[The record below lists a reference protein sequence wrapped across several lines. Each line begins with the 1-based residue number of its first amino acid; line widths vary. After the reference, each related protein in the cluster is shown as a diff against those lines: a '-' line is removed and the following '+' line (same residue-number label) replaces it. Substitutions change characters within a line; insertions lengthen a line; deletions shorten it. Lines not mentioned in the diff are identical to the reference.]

1 MLQNFLPTSSPL
13 SPLSSPLSPP
23 TAEPTV
29 SRQNFSSSSS
39 NPPDLPSRPKLRSS
53 YNTHIRPRSLEPV
66 GFRSPALVSQRFD
79 IPPTPPATNATPTT
93 LSGAD
98 QEEEEDFGH
107 EGVSL
112 SAADQ
117 NPSAPGR
124 TPPPPPLPPK
134 IDITP
139 AQSEPED
146 MPFKL
151 PQQQKREGP
160 SPRHKPT
167 PVPVPRY
174 QASETPVPS
183 TLSRAMGKEGIVRPA
198 SANANPI
205 PAFSFPPSPPLT
217 RRSTVVQ
224 SVRSSTP
231 TPKYAPSLPPLQPSK
246 SLAPTQEGTLLGR
259 PSTASSS
266 SSVSVREVT
275 KLGKA
280 LGRQPIDYLIPYGA
294 LDGPVSDNFHPYQ
307 DPHSLTHS
315 PKTELPVADVFG
327 NLNYLLDSY
336 LSILSNGGSMAV
348 GTGYRSVAR
357 KLLQQ
362 VGGVFNR
369 EVGVEGI
376 DWSDI
381 LEYIR
386 GDDQKPC
393 LCVLPVKGLIQRN
406 IDTAT
411 ILSGAEPSEV
421 GLQAPQQT
429 KELAE
434 SVVAGVREKSG
445 TGKVQEWLEEVE
457 KVLRRQ
463 QPPPSPTTSTVP
475 EEIEHEY
482 EDEVV
487 TQIIEGILPN
497 PAQIEVFRSYLADQ
511 AYLAST
517 KVALT
522 RLYPQHPAVSITR
535 PIVALYLLLHVEL
548 HPMLTAIGGLSD
560 AEMELIN
567 SGRFDGF
574 LDGSTN
580 AVPRDEEEEL
590 GCISDLHKKLAHVM
604 YTLDDELAELHN
616 RALIVRQALKERR
629 DAIATRI
636 KKKIPES
643 EYGDNTVVNGGE
655 DLVVEDEDEQD
666 DLLSPLM
673 PVEEWDG
680 GKSILLGPDD
690 SASNVHFSRRR
701 REARQEMEESEK
713 KRAEK
718 KERKELKRREE
729 ERRAGRHEVQEDGAG
744 STTVS
749 KRRKEKKGEK
759 RERRSGEGTESGSS
773 TKRGR
778 SGRRGEGE
786 EQDAE
791 KEKKEHKEHKE
802 RKDEHR
808 ERKEERESRREERES
823 RREEREREPREKD
836 KKDKSWSRALGGV
849 GKWVGEKAG
858 EMGAVA
864 LEKER
869 KG

>member
-1 MLQNFLPTSSPL
+1 M
-13 SPLSSPLSPP
+13 
-23 TAEPTV
+23 A
-29 SRQNFSSSSS
+29 
-39 NPPDLPSRPKLRSS
+39 
-53 YNTHIRPRSLEPV
+53 
-66 GFRSPALVSQRFD
+66 
-79 IPPTPPATNATPTT
+79 
-93 LSGAD
+93 
-98 QEEEEDFGH
+98 
-107 EGVSL
+107 
-112 SAADQ
+112 
-117 NPSAPGR
+117 
-124 TPPPPPLPPK
+124 
-134 IDITP
+134 
-139 AQSEPED
+139 
-146 MPFKL
+146 
-151 PQQQKREGP
+151 
-160 SPRHKPT
+160 
-167 PVPVPRY
+167 
-174 QASETPVPS
+174 
-183 TLSRAMGKEGIVRPA
+183 
-198 SANANPI
+198 
-205 PAFSFPPSPPLT
+205 
-217 RRSTVVQ
+217 
-224 SVRSSTP
+224 
-231 TPKYAPSLPPLQPSK
+231 
-246 SLAPTQEGTLLGR
+246 
-259 PSTASSS
+259 
-266 SSVSVREVT
+266 

-307 DPHSLTHS
+307 DPHSIANS
-315 PKTELPVADVFG
+315 PRTELPVADVFG

-336 LSILSNGGSMAV
+336 IAILSNGGSMAV

-369 EVGVEGI
+369 EVGIEGI

-411 ILSGAEPSEV
+411 ILSGAEPTSSEV
-421 GLQAPQQT
+421 GPQQT

-457 KVLRRQ
+457 KVLRQ
-463 QPPPSPTTSTVP
+463 QPPPSPTATSTVP
-475 EEIEHEY
+475 EEVEHEY

-487 TQIIEGILPN
+487 TQIIEGILPT
-497 PAQIEVFRSYLADQ
+497 PAQIEVFRSYLADH

-517 KVALT
+517 KAALV
-522 RLYPQHPAVSITR
+522 RLYPQHPAVSITK

-548 HPMLTAIGGLSD
+548 HPMLAAIGGLSD

-580 AVPRDEEEEL
+580 AVPRDEEQEL
-590 GCISDLHKKLAHVM
+590 GCITDLQKKLAHVM

-616 RALIVRQALKERR
+616 RALIVRQALKERI
-629 DAIATRI
+629 DTIAIRI
-636 KKKIPES
+636 KRKAPES

-655 DLVVEDEDEQD
+655 DAAVGVVGDEGEQD
-666 DLLSPLM
+666 DVLSPLP

-690 SASNVHFSRRR
+690 SASNVNFSRRR

-718 KERKELKRREE
+718 KERKESKRREE
-729 ERRAGRHEVQEDGAG
+729 ERRSGRHELPEDGAA

-749 KRRKEKKGEK
+749 KRRKEKKGE
-759 RERRSGEGTESGSS
+759 RRDRRSGEGTESGSS
-773 TKRGR
+773 TKRAR
-778 SGRRGEGE
+778 SRRRGEGE
-786 EQDAE
+786 EQDGE
-791 KEKKEHKEHKE
+791 KEKKEHKE

-823 RREEREREPREKD
+823 RREEKERELREKD

-849 GKWVGEKAG
+849 SKWVGEKADN
-858 EMGAVA
+858 MGAAA

>member
-1 MLQNFLPTSSPL
+1 MLQNSLHTSSPL
-13 SPLSSPLSPP
+13 SPLSSPISPPP
-23 TAEPTV
+23 TAEPTAPH
-29 SRQNFSSSSS
+29 QDFSSSSS
-39 NPPDLPSRPKLRSS
+39 NPPHLSTRQRLPSS
-53 YNTHIRPRSLEPV
+53 YKPPYTRPRSAEPV
-66 GFRSPALVSQRFD
+66 GFRSPVLVSQGFGTL
-79 IPPTPPATNATPTT
+79 PTLPATNSIPTT
-93 LSGAD
+93 LSSAD
-98 QEEEEDFGH
+98 IGEEEEEDLGH

-117 NPSAPGR
+117 SPSAPSR
-124 TPPPPPLPPK
+124 SPPPPPR

-139 AQSEPED
+139 AHSERAD

-167 PVPVPRY
+167 PAPVPRY
-174 QASETPVPS
+174 QALETPVPS
-183 TLSRAMGKEGIVRPA
+183 TLSRAMNKDGIVRPA

-205 PAFSFPPSPPLT
+205 PAFSLPPSPPLT

-224 SVRSSTP
+224 SVRSSA
-231 TPKYAPSLPPLQPSK
+231 PKYAPSLPPLQPSR
-246 SLAPTQEGTLLGR
+246 SLAPGQDGTLLGR
-259 PSTASSS
+259 PSTSSS
-266 SSVSVREVT
+266 SSTVSVREVT

-294 LDGPVSDNFHPYQ
+294 LDVPVSDNFHPYQ
-307 DPHSLTHS
+307 DPHSLTNS

-327 NLNYLLDSY
+327 NLNYLLESY
-336 LSILSNGGSMAV
+336 LGILSNGGSMAV

-386 GDDQKPC
+386 GDEQKPC

-411 ILSGAEPSEV
+411 ILSGAEPASEV

-457 KVLRRQ
+457 KVLRQ
-463 QPPPSPTTSTVP
+463 QPPPSPTVSTVP
-475 EEIEHEY
+475 EEVEHEY

-487 TQIIEGILPN
+487 TQIIEGILPT
-497 PAQIEVFRSYLADQ
+497 PAQIEVFRSYLTDH

-517 KVALT
+517 RAALM
-522 RLYPQHPAVSITR
+522 RLYPQHPAVSITK

-548 HPMLTAIGGLSD
+548 HPMLAAIGGLSD

-590 GCISDLHKKLAHVM
+590 GCITDLHKKLARVM

-616 RALIVRQALKERR
+616 RALIVRQALKERI
-629 DAIATRI
+629 DAIATRM
-636 KKKIPES
+636 KKKAPES
-643 EYGDNTVVNGGE
+643 EYGGDNTVVDGGE
-655 DLVVEDEDEQD
+655 DVAVGGEDEQD
-666 DLLSPLM
+666 DLLSPLV

-680 GKSILLGPDD
+680 GKSILLSPDD

-718 KERKELKRREE
+718 KERKEIKRREE
-729 ERRAGRHEVQEDGAG
+729 ERRAGRHEPQEDCAA

-749 KRRKEKKGEK
+749 KRRKEKKGE
-759 RERRSGEGTESGSS
+759 RRDRRSGEGTESGSS

-778 SGRRGEGE
+778 SRRRGEGE
-786 EQDAE
+786 EQDGERE
-791 KEKKEHKEHKE
+791 KKEHKE

-823 RREEREREPREKD
+823 RREEKERELREKD
-836 KKDKSWSRALGGV
+836 KKDKSWSRALGGINI
-849 GKWVGEKAG
+849 KWGEKAG
-858 EMGAVA
+858 DMGAVA
-864 LEKER
+864 PEKER

>member
-1 MLQNFLPTSSPL
+1 
-13 SPLSSPLSPP
+13 
-23 TAEPTV
+23 
-29 SRQNFSSSSS
+29 
-39 NPPDLPSRPKLRSS
+39 
-53 YNTHIRPRSLEPV
+53 
-66 GFRSPALVSQRFD
+66 
-79 IPPTPPATNATPTT
+79 
-93 LSGAD
+93 
-98 QEEEEDFGH
+98 
-107 EGVSL
+107 
-112 SAADQ
+112 
-117 NPSAPGR
+117 
-124 TPPPPPLPPK
+124 
-134 IDITP
+134 
-139 AQSEPED
+139 
-146 MPFKL
+146 
-151 PQQQKREGP
+151 
-160 SPRHKPT
+160 
-167 PVPVPRY
+167 
-174 QASETPVPS
+174 
-183 TLSRAMGKEGIVRPA
+183 
-198 SANANPI
+198 
-205 PAFSFPPSPPLT
+205 
-217 RRSTVVQ
+217 
-224 SVRSSTP
+224 
-231 TPKYAPSLPPLQPSK
+231 
-246 SLAPTQEGTLLGR
+246 
-259 PSTASSS
+259 
-266 SSVSVREVT
+266 
-275 KLGKA
+275 
-280 LGRQPIDYLIPYGA
+280 
-294 LDGPVSDNFHPYQ
+294 
-307 DPHSLTHS
+307 
-315 PKTELPVADVFG
+315 
-327 NLNYLLDSY
+327 
-336 LSILSNGGSMAV
+336 MAV

-386 GDDQKPC
+386 GDEPKPC

-411 ILSGAEPSEV
+411 ILSGAEPASEV
-421 GLQAPQQT
+421 GIQAPQQT

-457 KVLRRQ
+457 KVLRQ
-463 QPPPSPTTSTVP
+463 QPPPPPTASTVP

-487 TQIIEGILPN
+487 TQIIEGILPT
-497 PAQIEVFRSYLADQ
+497 PAQIEVFRSYLADY

-517 KVALT
+517 KAALM
-522 RLYPQHPAVSITR
+522 RLYPQHPAVSITK

-548 HPMLTAIGGLSD
+548 HPMLAAIGGLSD

-580 AVPRDEEEEL
+580 AVPRDEEQEL
-590 GCISDLHKKLAHVM
+590 GCITDLHKKLAHVM

-616 RALIVRQALKERR
+616 RALIVRQALKERI
-629 DAIATRI
+629 DAIAIRI
-636 KKKIPES
+636 KRKTPES
-643 EYGDNTVVNGGE
+643 EYGDNTVVNGGG
-655 DLVVEDEDEQD
+655 DLAVGDEDEQD

-680 GKSILLGPDD
+680 GKSILLSPDD
-690 SASNVHFSRRR
+690 SASNVHFSQRR
-701 REARQEMEESEK
+701 REARQEMEENEK

-729 ERRAGRHEVQEDGAG
+729 ERRAGRHELQEDGAA

-778 SGRRGEGE
+778 SRRRGEGE
-786 EQDAE
+786 EQDGE
-791 KEKKEHKEHKE
+791 KEKKEHKE

-823 RREEREREPREKD
+823 RKEEKERELREKD
-836 KKDKSWSRALGGV
+836 KKDKSWSRALGV
-849 GKWVGEKAG
+849 SRWVGEKAG
-858 EMGAVA
+858 DMGAVA